1 MINISIIEVK
11 NLSKVYKQSASKGK
25 QKGLLNRFLSDKTD
39 VHAVNGISFSIDQG
53 ETVGYI
59 GPNGA
64 GKSTTIKM
72 LAGILVPTS
81 GELEVDG
88 MLPWKDRKQ
97 YSEKIGVVFG
107 QRSQLWWDLPISDTY
122 NLYRHMY
129 KIPGTE
135 YNSRIDQLK
144 KLLDLNDFW
153 DRPVRQLSL
162 GQRMRGELGAA
173 LLHKP
178 KLLFLDEPTIGMDV
192 IVKEAIRNFIKDI
205 NAEYGTTILLTTH
218 DLDEVER
225 TCSRVIVI
233 NKGTKIY
240 DGTMEELKSRCNAES
255 ILSVEFEANIE
266 KESFEGLKVVNKCGN
281 KASFAFLR
289 RERGA
294 GQVLVRLSDLSI
306 RDIVIQEPPIEDVI
320 REFYT

>member
-1 MINISIIEVK
+1 M
-11 NLSKVYKQSASKGK
+11 
-25 QKGLLNRFLSDKTD
+25 
-39 VHAVNGISFSIDQG
+39 
-53 ETVGYI
+53 
-59 GPNGA
+59 
-64 GKSTTIKM
+64 
-72 LAGILVPTS
+72 
-81 GELEVDG
+81 VDG
-88 MLPWKDRKQ
+88 TVPWKDRKQ
-97 YSEKIGVVFG
+97 YAEKIGVVFG

-122 NLYRHMY
+122 NLFRHMY
-129 KIPGTE
+129 KIPGAE

-144 KLLDLNDFW
+144 KLLDLNEFW

-205 NAEYGTTILLTTH
+205 NKEYGTTILLTTH

-233 NKGTKIY
+233 NKGMQIY
-240 DGTMEELKSRCNAES
+240 DGTMEALKSRCKAES
-255 ILSVEFEANIE
+255 ILSVEFDTNIDNEA
-266 KESFEGLKVVNKCGN
+266 FAGLKVVQKGGN

-289 RERGA
+289 REKGA
-294 GQVLVRLSDLSI
+294 GQVLDKLSDLNI

-320 REFYT
+320 REFYI